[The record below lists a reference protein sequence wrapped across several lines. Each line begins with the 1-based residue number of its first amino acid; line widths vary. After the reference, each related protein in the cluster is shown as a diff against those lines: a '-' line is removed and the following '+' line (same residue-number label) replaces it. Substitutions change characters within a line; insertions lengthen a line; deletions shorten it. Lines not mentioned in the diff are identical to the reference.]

1 MSHRPILATL
11 AALVLAG
18 CAVGNPKY
26 PAGWEPLVPKI
37 TSDCSNFSGMYA
49 DRGDGPGYAGQAS
62 LTRELFGPHSGWE
75 SARRFHFAW
84 DGPERLTVTV
94 WDGTAELVT
103 RAFSVADGTLQCDS
117 GRLIVRSKRWVH
129 EVLVA
134 GHESVSIEL
143 SDAGD
148 RLVAYVNEVTYGLI
162 FIFVPIAADAT
173 HWYRFQRVTQ

>member
-1 MSHRPILATL
+1 MSLRPILATL

-26 PAGWEPLVPKI
+26 PASWEPLVPKV
-37 TSDCSNFSGMYA
+37 TQDCSNFAGTYA
-49 DRGDGPGYAGQAS
+49 DRGDGPGKEWSAS

-75 SARRFHFAW
+75 SARRFRFEW
-84 DGPERLTVTV
+84 DGPESLKVAI
-94 WDGTAELVT
+94 WDEQTELAT
-103 RAFSVADGTLQCDS
+103 RAFSVADGTLLCDS
-117 GRLIVRSKRWVH
+117 GRLIVRGKRWVH

-134 GHESVSIEL
+134 GHESVSIEF